1 MAGARTTIVVDP
13 SGKNLT
19 LDELARFV
27 QEARH
32 AGAQGSETVK
42 ARVSIGGA
50 LRQLE
55 VVVERQDISDAPVTY

>member
-1 MAGARTTIVVDP
+1 MADARTTIVVDP

-27 QEARH
+27 QDARR
-32 AGAQGSETVK
+32 AGAVGTEVVK

-55 VVVERQDISDAPVTY
+55 IAVRQQDVSDTPSSY

>member
-1 MAGARTTIVVDP
+1 MAAARTTIVVDP

-27 QEARH
+27 QDARR
-32 AGAQGSETVK
+32 AGAAGSEVVK

-55 VVVERQDISDAPVTY
+55 IAVEQQDISDAPAQY